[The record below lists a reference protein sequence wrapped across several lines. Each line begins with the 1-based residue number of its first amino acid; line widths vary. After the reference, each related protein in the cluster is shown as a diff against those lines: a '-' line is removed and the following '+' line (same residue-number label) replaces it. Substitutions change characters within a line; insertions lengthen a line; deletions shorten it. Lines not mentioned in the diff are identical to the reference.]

1 MISSFITFVGNLR
14 EHIQQ
19 HYGTP
24 CIVVTSH
31 WLYHYLFMLLAATG
45 PALGIL
51 GATYSGCDRVLVVTF
66 FTGGMGLMGAFV
78 PSLKVNCLDLS
89 PNYAGTLMALVGG
102 VGAVSGIIT
111 PYLVGLLTPNV
122 STYRGIQPLFCRT
135 LYFWWLQ
142 NFVTMIRNV
151 KFALIL
157 ISKRFRGLFINV
169 LRSRLKERIF
179 LQCYCTRLQYR
190 LMYSTQYHVQCWYSP

>member
-1 MISSFITFVGNLR
+1 MFVL
-14 EHIQQ
+14 
-19 HYGTP
+19 
-24 CIVVTSH
+24 V
-31 WLYHYLFMLLAATG
+31 AATG

-51 GATYSGCDRVLVVTF
+51 GATYSGCDRTLVVTF

-122 STYRGIQPLFCRT
+122 ST
-135 LYFWWLQ
+135 
-142 NFVTMIRNV
+142 V
-151 KFALIL
+151 
-157 ISKRFRGLFINV
+157 FRDSNMCCF
-169 LRSRLKERIF
+169 
-179 LQCYCTRLQYR
+179 Y
-190 LMYSTQYHVQCWYSP
+190 W